1 MRSFN
6 KQLSS
11 AHQIKLNNNQKPNI
25 GDTVTMKKIQSSIST
40 LALALVVGVSS
51 LTTDCRAA
59 GNIGDIF
66 QIGQITFAGGKRDF
80 VSTPFVR
87 PVEDN
92 GTGVVSA
99 VSNSTTLVLDSDGDD
114 YTGTAQWTGGSTSV
128 DKWYIVEILDGRYIG
143 MVFLI
148 ATQNGNTVTTT
159 EVELPTDG
167 ALVGSK
173 YAIRKDWTLSTLFGD
188 TSSPEFPLAKA
199 GSASTADTV
208 NVFIQ
213 KTQGFVTYY
222 VNTAGLWKNGFNQ
235 TTPHARVAYGAGVQV
250 LRRALG
256 NATMTLSG
264 EARKSRLRRD
274 VGANQFALLA
284 NLSLAP
290 TTLQALAPSIDRGA
304 SAAEDKVEV
313 WNTSSASGSWVPYF
327 RRTSDGAFTSGF
339 NTTNAVAV
347 GAGKVV
353 RVRNSGVARTGANA
367 ITAEPNLP

>member
-1 MRSFN
+1 
-6 KQLSS
+6 
-11 AHQIKLNNNQKPNI
+11 
-25 GDTVTMKKIQSSIST
+25 MKKIQSSIS
-40 LALALVVGVSS
+40 ALALTLAVGVSS

-87 PVEDN
+87 PVEAN
-92 GTGVVSA
+92 GTGIVSA
-99 VSNSTTLVLDSDGDD
+99 VSNSTTLVLDPDGAD
-114 YTGTAQWTGGSTSV
+114 YSGTTQWTGGSATSA

-143 MVFLI
+143 LVFLI

-159 EVELPTDG
+159 EVVLPTDG

-188 TSSPEFPLAKA
+188 TSSPSFPLAKNT
-199 GSASTADTV
+199 SASLADTV
-208 NVFIQ
+208 NVFVQ

-222 VNTAGLWKNGFNQ
+222 VNTSGLWKNGFG
-235 TTPHARVAYGAGVQV
+235 TTSPHARVPYGAGVQV
-250 LRRALG
+250 LRRAAG

-274 VGANQFALLA
+274 VGVNEFALIA

-313 WNTSSASGSWVPYF
+313 WSTATALGTWVPYY
-327 RRTSDGAFTSGF
+327 RRNSDGAFTSTF
-339 NTTNAVAV
+339 NTTSAVAV

>member
-1 MRSFN
+1 MRSFS

-11 AHQIKLNNNQKPNI
+11 AHQIKLNNNQKPNM

-40 LALALVVGVSS
+40 LALALVVGVST

-92 GTGVVSA
+92 GTGLVSA
-99 VSNSTTLVLDSDGDD
+99 VSNSTTLVLAPDGND
-114 YTGTAQWTGGSTSV
+114 YTGTAQWTGGSTSA

-208 NVFIQ
+208 NVFVQ

-235 TTPHARVAYGAGVQV
+235 TTPHARVPYGAGVQV
-250 LRRALG
+250 LRRASG

-290 TTLQALAPSIDRGA
+290 TTLQVLAPSIDRGA

-313 WNTSSASGSWVPYF
+313 WSTSGSGSWVPYF
-327 RRTSDGAFTSGF
+327 RRTTDGAFTSTF

-353 RVRNSGVARTGANA
+353 RVRNSGDARTGANA

>member
-1 MRSFN
+1 MS

-11 AHQIKLNNNQKPNI
+11 AQQTKLNNNQKPNI
-25 GDTVTMKKIQSSIST
+25 GDSVIMKKIQSSIST

-87 PVEDN
+87 PVEEN
-92 GTGVVSA
+92 GTGIVSA
-99 VSNSTTLVLDSDGDD
+99 VSDSTTLVLNPDGDD
-114 YTGTAQWTGGSTSV
+114 YSGTGQWTGGSATSA

-143 MVFLI
+143 LVFLI

-159 EVELPTDG
+159 EVALPTDG

-173 YAIRKDWTLSTLFGD
+173 YAIRKDWTLATLFGD
-188 TSSPEFPLAKA
+188 TSSPSFPLAKNT
-199 GSASTADTV
+199 SASTADTI
-208 NVFIQ
+208 NVFVQ

-222 VNTAGLWKNGFNQ
+222 VNTSGLWKNGFNQ
-235 TTPHARVAYGAGVQV
+235 TTPHARVPYGAGIQV
-250 LRRALG
+250 LRRASG
-256 NATMTLSG
+256 DATMTLSG

-274 VGANQFALLA
+274 VGVNEFALIA

-290 TTLQALAPSIDRGA
+290 TTLQTLAPSIDRGA

-313 WNTSSASGSWVPYF
+313 WSTATALGSWVPYF
-327 RRTSDGAFTSGF
+327 RRNSDGAFTSAFG
-339 NTTNAVAV
+339 TTLNVPVA
-347 GAGKVV
+347 AGKVV
-353 RVRNSGVARTGANA
+353 RVRNTGVARTGANA